1 MIRDQGIP
9 HRSSP
14 IPFIASALHRL
25 ASVLITGASRGIGAA
40 AARAFGQAGYGLM
53 LLSRPSEA
61 FTALVGELRQA
72 GHSVHCVEADL
83 TDTSAVEPAISSLLN
98 LGGTPDVVINNA
110 GAAYTGPLATMSLER
125 WQWLL
130 QLNLTAVFQVC
141 QAVIPALRQQGRGL
155 IVNVSSH
162 AAHNAF
168 PDWGAYCVSKAAL
181 RSFSR
186 CLAEEER
193 NHGIRVST
201 LTLGAVNTPL
211 WDSETVDSSFDRRA
225 MLCADQ
231 AAEALLYLARQPD
244 HQVVEDL
251 TLMPAAG
258 AL

>member
-1 MIRDQGIP
+1 MP
-9 HRSSP
+9 
-14 IPFIASALHRL
+14 RL

-40 AARAFGQAGYGLM
+40 TARVFAQAGYSLQ
-53 LLSRPSEA
+53 LLARPSEHY
-61 FTALVGELRQA
+61 TALVAELRQQ
-72 GHSVHCVEADL
+72 GTVVHAVEADL
-83 TDTSAVEPAISSLLN
+83 TDAGAIAPAIASLLN
-98 LGGTPDVVINNA
+98 QGGTPAVVINNA
-110 GAAYTGPLATMSLER
+110 GAAYTGSLAAMPLER

-141 QAVIPALRQQGRGL
+141 QALLPALREQGRGL
-155 IVNVSSH
+155 IINVSSH

-168 PDWGAYCVSKAAL
+168 PDWGAYCVSKAGL
-181 RSFSR
+181 KSFSR

-193 NHGIRVST
+193 SHGIRVAT

-225 MLCADQ
+225 MLNPDQ